1 MAKKTL
7 AELVAAVHDI
17 TPPSDDTVAYL
28 NEAQR
33 DIVTESERAKTVD
46 VLVVAGKVPVPEDAL
61 YVRAVAFQGK
71 ILQLFPSHVLASS
84 SSVQGSYPRYYLPQ
98 GDNIEVYPAVEN
110 GRAITIVY
118 CPAPTELEDDDDM
131 SELDGADD
139 AMIAFAKSKIY
150 KRHED
155 VMQAAFWQN
164 NYAEEAAKWVVNENR
179 KYRRRREMRVRPFM

>member
-17 TPPSDDTVAYL
+17 TPPSDDTVGYL

-33 DIVTESERAKTVD
+33 DLVTESERVKTAD
-46 VLVVAGKVPVPEDAL
+46 ALVAAGKVPVPDDAL
-61 YVRAVAFQGK
+61 YVRTVAFQGK
-71 ILQLFPSHVLASS
+71 VLQLFPSHVIANSS
-84 SSVQGSYPRYYLPQ
+84 AVQGSYPRYYLPQ

-118 CPAPTELEDDDDM
+118 CPAPAELRDNNDKP
-131 SELDGADD
+131 ELDGADD

-164 NYAEEAAKWVVNENR
+164 NYAEEAARWVANENR